1 MYSPVD
7 FLILVSKSHKWHSY
21 LDCSH
26 LVWIDILF
34 IWKYKPKNQQHKN
47 LRTTRKFTRLSS
59 SRKACKRLQT
69 REIDFAISCLFQ
81 EQLWDEL
88 PYRFSYKTVLSS
100 IDFLDD
106 QTLLEKRL
114 LRFSWTTPKLG
125 LDELASGH
133 VHSHIQLEHSSEPA
147 MLLSLTRWSLLQS
160 CSVSKLSK
168 IFDVLVVMRTQYEQ
182 SKSVRHTVRMIDTVS
197 LISGFLS
204 FVINFGKA
212 VSSHVILLL
221 VIISANMSGDVD

>member
-1 MYSPVD
+1 MT
-7 FLILVSKSHKWHSY
+7 LILGLFPLSLDWCPFYMEVQTEKSTTQKPQNYEKIHTTVFFTKSMQKTPDERDW
-21 LDCSH
+21 LRH
-26 LVWIDILF
+26 LLPFSETTLRRTSLPFFLQNCTFIDRLP
-34 IWKYKPKNQQHKN
+34 WWPK
-47 LRTTRKFTRLSS
+47 
-59 SRKACKRLQT
+59 
-69 REIDFAISCLFQ
+69 
-81 EQLWDEL
+81 
-88 PYRFSYKTVLSS
+88 
-100 IDFLDD
+100 
-106 QTLLEKRL
+106 LLEKRL
-114 LRFSWTTPKLG
+114 LRFSWTTPRLG

-160 CSVSKLSK
+160 CSVSRPSK